1 MLSTQARSYYGLGE
15 YDMLYSNLS
24 SSLLHEARAKGVKG
38 QEKGVFRFP
47 IYKIWLEMVGPVK
60 SAEEKI
66 FYLTKHM
73 SV

>member
-24 SSLLHEARAKGVKG
+24 SSLLQARAKGVKG

-60 SAEEKI
+60 SAEEKT